1 MEEGGNEGGRRWR
14 GEGMEEGEGGGV
26 CHLHEDILCRL
37 LSYLFSVLSNP
48 AASGGVLI
56 SLLHR
61 NCCVSL

>member
-1 MEEGGNEGGRRWR
+1 
-14 GEGMEEGEGGGV
+14 MEEGEGGSGEGMEKGEGGGV
-26 CHLHEDILCRL
+26 CYLHEDILCRL

>member
-1 MEEGGNEGGRRWR
+1 MEEVEGRR
-14 GEGMEEGEGGGV
+14 GEGREEGEGEGGGV
-26 CHLHEDILCRL
+26 CYLHEDILCRL